1 VTKLRVAV
9 LVSGRGS
16 NLRAMLD
23 ACADSDYPARVVL
36 VCANRDAPALQHAL
50 RAGVAHVVFRRE
62 AYPSREARDLAMA
75 GALVAADVELVVCAG
90 YDAVLSPAFVAQFS
104 GRIINVHPS
113 LLPAFAGS
121 MEAPARALASGVSET
136 GCTVHLVTDDVDAG
150 PVLAQERVAI
160 LPGDTAGAL
169 HERIRDAEHRLLP
182 AVVRGLAEQ
191 FSPLPLGEP
200 LSSGSRDFP
209 RGQG

>member
-1 VTKLRVAV
+1 
-9 LVSGRGS
+9 
-16 NLRAMLD
+16 
-23 ACADSDYPARVVL
+23 
-36 VCANRDAPALQHAL
+36 L

-62 AYPSREARDLAMA
+62 VYPSREARDLAMA

-121 MEAPARALASGVSET
+121 MDAPARALASGVSET

>member
-16 NLRAMLD
+16 NLGALLD
-23 ACADSDYPARVVL
+23 ACANPDFPARVVL
-36 VCANRDAPALQHAL
+36 VCANRDALALQHA
-50 RAGVAHVVFRRE
+50 RQSGVAHVVFRRD

-121 MEAPARALASGVSET
+121 MDAPARALAAGVSET
-136 GCTVHLVTDDVDAG
+136 GCTVHLVTNDVDAG
-150 PVLAQERVAI
+150 PVLAQQRVAI
-160 LPGDTAGAL
+160 LPGDTAEAL
-169 HERIRDAEHRLLP
+169 HQRIRDAEHRLLP

-191 FSPLPLGEP
+191 FAPLPLGEP